1 MSALSRRGFLQASG
15 ALVVVVAAG
24 QASIAAAPG
33 AAAAD
38 LPAVPDPTQLDA
50 WLAILPDGSV
60 QAFFGKIDMG
70 HGLEVAIAQ
79 IVAEELDVAL
89 ASVSLVMGDSA
100 RTCNQGGASGSYG
113 VSHGGRPL
121 RNAAAEARR
130 VLLAAA
136 AVQLQVPVTE
146 LTVRDGVVSV
156 TAQPARQ
163 LSYAQLIGGRSFN
176 TRVEWNKAVGN
187 LMDVKGQATPKSRD
201 QYRLVGQSLQRRD
214 LQGKVFG
221 TLPFITD
228 VKVEGMWHARMIRP
242 PHAGGHVQS
251 IDTASIAA
259 WPQAQVVHQQDMLAV
274 VAPGEWMAVQAA
286 RALQVQWS
294 ADGTRWPGHDGLHAA
309 LRAAPVLRREE
320 PLRRG
325 DVDAAFA
332 GAARIIEAQY
342 EWPLQSHASMGPGCA
357 IADVRDGRATIW
369 TGSQKPHSVR
379 DGAAK
384 LLGLAPEAVRSIWV
398 MAPGSY
404 GRNDAGDVALD
415 AAWLSQRLGKPV
427 RVQYM
432 RHDATAWDPKGPA
445 CVHRGRAALDAAG
458 KVLALDFTT
467 RGLSR
472 VDAQFHEADPRDT
485 LAGQALGMPS
495 NADLGLGIPAESYG
509 FAAKRLAW
517 EVVAPL
523 QARYSPLR
531 TSHLRDPLGPEV
543 HFGSEQFIDELAV
556 ETGQDPVAFRL
567 QHVTAVRDKAVIEAV
582 AKAAGWQPRSTP
594 RGRKGRDG
602 LLRGRGIAY
611 AQRNETVVA
620 VIAEVTVDPAT
631 GRVHVPHVSVAHDCG
646 LVVNPQGLR
655 QTIEGNVLHGL
666 SRVLF
671 EQVQFDSET
680 VHSVDWASYPIL
692 EMADAPQHIEIVMI
706 DPTAAAPS
714 GAGEPTI
721 RSVPAAVANAFFDA
735 TGKRLRRAPFTPER
749 VKNTLAQQ
757 SSKRNTR

>member
-1 MSALSRRGFLQASG
+1 MSTLSRRSFLQASG

-24 QASIAAAPG
+24 EVTLAAAPG
-33 AAAAD
+33 ANG
-38 LPAVPDPTQLDA
+38 LPPAPDPTQLDA
-50 WLAILPDGSV
+50 WLAILPDGAV

-79 IVAEELDVAL
+79 IVAEELDVPL
-89 ASVSLVMGDSA
+89 ASVTLVMGDSA

-130 VLLAAA
+130 LLLVAAA
-136 AVQLQVPVTE
+136 AQLQVPVGD

-156 TAQPARQ
+156 TAQPLRQ
-163 LSYAQLIGGRSFN
+163 ISYAQLIGGRRFD

-187 LMDVKGQATPKSRD
+187 LMDVKGEASPKSRE
-201 QYRLVGQSLQRRD
+201 QYRLVGQSPQRRD

-221 TLPFITD
+221 TRPFITD
-228 VKVEGMWHARMIRP
+228 VKVPGLWHARMIRP
-242 PHAGGHVQS
+242 PQSGGHVQS
-251 IDTASIAA
+251 VDRNSIAA
-259 WPQAQVVHQQDMLAV
+259 WPQAQVLHDKDMLAV

-294 ADGTRWPGHDGLHAA
+294 RDGTRWPGHEALPTA
-309 LRAAPVLRREE
+309 LRTAPVLRREE

-325 DVDAAFA
+325 DVEAAFA
-332 GAARIIEAQY
+332 GAARIIEAEY
-342 EWPLQSHASMGPGCA
+342 AWPLQSHASMGPACA
-357 IADVRDGRATIW
+357 IADVQSDHATIW

-379 DGAAK
+379 EGAAK
-384 LLGLAPEAVRSIWV
+384 LLGLPPEAVRSIWV

-404 GRNDAGDVALD
+404 GRNDAGDAALD
-415 AAWLSQRLGKPV
+415 AAWVSQRLGKPV

-445 CVHRGRAALDAAG
+445 CVHRGRAALDADG
-458 KVLALDFTT
+458 RVLALDFTT

-472 VDAQFHEADPRDT
+472 VDVQFHEADPRDT
-485 LAGQALGMPS
+485 LAGQALGLPT
-495 NADLGLGIPAESYG
+495 NADLSLGIPGESYDFG
-509 FAAKRLAW
+509 AKRLAW

-543 HFGSEQFIDELAV
+543 HFGSEQFIDEIAV
-556 ETGQDPVAFRL
+556 ATGSDPLAFRL
-567 QHVTAVRDKAVIEAV
+567 QHVSAVRDRAVLESV
-582 AKAAGWQPRSTP
+582 ATLSGWQARSTP

-602 LLRGRGIAY
+602 LLRGRGVAY

-620 VIAEVTVDPAT
+620 VVAEVTVDPRS
-631 GRVHVPHVSVAHDCG
+631 GVVRVPLVWVAHDCG

-666 SRVLF
+666 SRVLY
-671 EQVQFDSET
+671 EQVQFDSDT
-680 VHSVDWASYPIL
+680 VRSVDWASYPIL
-692 EMADAPQHIEIVMI
+692 EMADAPQRVESVLI
-706 DPTAAAPS
+706 DPTGAPPS

-735 TGKRLRRAPFTPER
+735 TGLRLRRAPFTAER
-749 VKNTLAQQ
+749 VKTTLAQA
-757 SSKRNTR
+757 SSNRNTG

>member
-1 MSALSRRGFLQASG
+1 MTRLSRRQLLQG
-15 ALVVVVAAG
+15 GTALVVVAAAG
-24 QASIAAAPG
+24 GVSLAAAPG
-33 AAAAD
+33 APASALAA
-38 LPAVPDPTQLDA
+38 LPDPTQLDA
-50 WLAILPDGSV
+50 WLAIGPDGAV

-79 IVAEELDVAL
+79 IVAEELDVPL
-89 ASVSLVMGDSA
+89 AQVSLVMGDSA

-130 VLLAAA
+130 VLLGAAA
-136 AVQLQVPVTE
+136 AQWQLPVSA
-146 LTVRDGVVSV
+146 LAVRDGVISV
-156 TAQPARQ
+156 TADPARRI
-163 LSYAQLIGGRSFN
+163 SYAQLIGGRRFD
-176 TRVEWNKAVGN
+176 VPLQWNKAVGN
-187 LMDVKGQATPKSRD
+187 LMDAKGQAEPKARAD
-201 QYRLVGQSLQRRD
+201 YRLVGQSPQRRD

-221 TLPFITD
+221 TSDFITD
-228 VKVEGMWHARMIRP
+228 VKVPGMWHARLIRP
-242 PHAGGHVQS
+242 PQAGGHVQS
-251 IDTASIAA
+251 VDLNSIAA
-259 WPQAQVVHQQDMLAV
+259 WPQAQVVHEKDFLAV
-274 VAPGEWMAVQAA
+274 VAPREWTAVQAA

-294 ADGTRWPGHDGLHAA
+294 QDGTRWPGHDKLAAA
-309 LRAAPVLRREE
+309 LRAAPVLRRQE
-320 PLRRG
+320 PVLRG
-325 DVDAAFA
+325 DVEAAFA
-332 GAARIIEAQY
+332 AAARVIEAEY
-342 EWPLQSHASMGPGCA
+342 DWPLQSHASMGPACA
-357 IADVRDGRATIW
+357 IADVRDGRATVW

-379 DGAAK
+379 DGVAS
-384 LLGLAPEAVRSIWV
+384 LLGLPPAAVRSIWV

-404 GRNDAGDVALD
+404 GRNDAGDAALD

-445 CVHRGRAALDAAG
+445 CVHRGRAALDATG

-495 NADLGLGIPAESYG
+495 NADLGLGVPAETYG

-531 TSHLRDPLGPEV
+531 TSHLRDPMGPEV
-543 HFGSEQFIDELAV
+543 HFGSEQFIDEIAV
-556 ETGQDPVAFRL
+556 ATGADPVAFRL
-567 QHVTAVRDKAVIEAV
+567 QQVTGERDKAVIEAV
-582 AKAAGWQPRSTP
+582 AREAGWQPRRTP

-602 LLRGRGIAY
+602 LLHGRGIAY

-620 VIAEVTVDPAT
+620 VIADVTVDPSS
-631 GRVHVPHVSVAHDCG
+631 GRVRVPRVTVAHDCG

-655 QTIEGNVLHGL
+655 QTIEGNVVHGL

-671 EQVQFDSET
+671 EQVRFDT
-680 VHSVDWASYPIL
+680 QAVQSVDWASYPIL
-692 EMADAPQHIEIVMI
+692 EMADAPQRIDVVMI

-721 RSVPAAVANAFFDA
+721 RCVPAAVANAFFDA
-735 TGKRLRRAPFTPER
+735 TGLRLRSAPFTPEQ
-749 VKNTLAQQ
+749 VKSALARA
-757 SSKRNTR
+757 SSNRNRA

>member
-1 MSALSRRGFLQASG
+1 MSSLSRRSFLQASG

-24 QASIAAAPG
+24 RASLAAAPG
-33 AAAAD
+33 AAA
-38 LPAVPDPTQLDA
+38 LPPAPDPTQLDA

-79 IVAEELDVAL
+79 IVAEELDVPL

-100 RTCNQGGASGSYG
+100 RTCNQGGASGSFG
-113 VSHGGRPL
+113 VSHGGKPL

-130 VLLAAA
+130 LLLSAA
-136 AVQLQVPVTE
+136 AVQLQVPVSD

-156 TAQPARQ
+156 SAQPSRQ
-163 LSYAQLIGGRSFN
+163 LSYAQLIGGRPFN

-187 LMDVKGQATPKSRD
+187 FMDVKGQATPKSRD

-221 TLPFITD
+221 TRPFITD

-242 PHAGGHVQS
+242 PQSGGHVQS
-251 IDTASIAA
+251 VDESSIAA
-259 WPQAQVVHQQDMLAV
+259 WPQARVLHDKDMLAV

-294 ADGTRWPGHDGLHAA
+294 RDGTRWPGHEGLHAA

-325 DVDAAFA
+325 DLEAAFA
-332 GAARIIEAQY
+332 GAARVIEAEY
-342 EWPLQSHASMGPGCA
+342 AWPMQSHASMGPACA
-357 IADVRDGRATIW
+357 IADVQADRATIW

-379 DGAAK
+379 EGAAK
-384 LLGLAPEAVRSIWV
+384 LLGLPQEAVRSIWV

-404 GRNDAGDVALD
+404 GRNDAGDAALD

-445 CVHRGRAALDAAG
+445 CVHRGRAALDATG
-458 KVLALDFTT
+458 QVLALDFTT

-472 VDAQFHEADPRDT
+472 VDAQFNEADPRDT

-495 NADLGLGIPAESYG
+495 NAELSLGIPGESYD

-543 HFGSEQFIDELAV
+543 HFGSEQFIDEVAV
-556 ETGQDPVAFRL
+556 ATGSDPVAFRL
-567 QHVTAVRDKAVIEAV
+567 QHVIAVRDRAVIEA
-582 AKAAGWQPRSTP
+582 AARAANWQPRTAA

-611 AQRNETVVA
+611 AQRNDTVVA
-620 VIAEVTVDPAT
+620 VIAEVTVDPRSGT
-631 GRVHVPHVSVAHDCG
+631 VRVPQVTVAHDCG

-666 SRVLF
+666 SRVLY

-680 VHSVDWASYPIL
+680 VRSVDWASYPIL
-692 EMADAPQHIEIVMI
+692 EMADAPHHVEVVMI
-706 DPTAAAPS
+706 DPTSAAPS

-721 RSVPAAVANAFFDA
+721 RCVPAAVANAFFDA
-735 TGKRLRRAPFTPER
+735 TGVRLRQAPFTAER
-749 VKNTLAQQ
+749 VKITLAAK
-757 SSKRNTR
+757 SSNRNTR